1 MSSKVTK
8 YFAAFAVTLLAIVLA
23 GCGSGNK
30 EGAGVSAS
38 GSALF
43 GGVATVGDT
52 GLLTVP
58 QCHHR
63 PCIQGIHCIA
73 V

>member
-1 MSSKVTK
+1 MSSRVKK
-8 YFAAFAVTLLAIVLA
+8 YFAAFAVTLLAVVLA

-30 EGAGVSAS
+30 EGAVTT

-52 GLLTVP
+52 ACK
-58 QCHHR
+58 QCHSANTEALTG
-63 PCIQGIHCIA
+63 QTL
-73 V
+73 VNQYE